1 MKGVILAA
9 GKGSRMKELT
19 EDKPKVLLEVDGRSS
34 LEHIISGMKKAG
46 IDDIVMVVGY
56 KGEMIK
62 EKLGR
67 GSELGVKITY
77 VEQDLNKYGTG
88 YALSL
93 VKPYIENSFMLSYG
107 DIILAENNYLNL
119 YEKYK
124 YCNYLYNQ
132 ELKNN
137 EKINFKRSD
146 SSFSKNN
153 NYNNISSASK
163 DFEADAEQE
172 KELNDL
178 ESGKNIEAVISLNW
192 VEDPSSGGAVYL
204 NKEGLVE
211 KIVEKPEAGTSTT
224 NWNSAGLFIFSPLIF
239 NYIEKIRKSERGE
252 YELPSAVNL
261 MLEEGINIASLKIKS
276 YWQDL
281 AKPDDYERI
290 NEELS

>member
-9 GKGSRMKELT
+9 GKGSRMKELS
-19 EDKPKVLLEVDGRSS
+19 EEKPKVLLKVDGRSS

-46 IDDIVMVVGY
+46 IEDIVIVIGY
-56 KGEMIK
+56 KGKMIK
-62 EKLGR
+62 EELAK

-77 VEQDLNKYGTG
+77 VEQNLNKYGTA

-124 YCNYLYNQ
+124 FCNYLYNQ
-132 ELKNN
+132 ELKCDDKL
-137 EKINFKRSD
+137 EYKETDSD
-146 SSFSKNN
+146 IIKNSDEISSFE
-153 NYNNISSASK
+153 K
-163 DFEADAEQE
+163 DFADYNEEDNEYANL
-172 KELNDL
+172 KKKN
-178 ESGKNIEAVISLNW
+178 NIEAVISLNW

-204 NKEGLVE
+204 DKKGFVK
-211 KIVEKPEAGTSTT
+211 KIVEKPEVGTSKT

-239 NYIEKIRKSERGE
+239 NYIEKVNKSDRGE

-261 MLEEGINIASLKIKS
+261 MLEDGLNIASLKIES

-281 AKPDDYERI
+281 AEPDDYEQI
-290 NEELS
+290 NEKLI

>member
-46 IDDIVMVVGY
+46 IDDIVIVIGY

-137 EKINFKRSD
+137 EKLNSNEQYSDLSKDNENF
-146 SSFSKNN
+146 
-153 NYNNISSASK
+153 SSASK
-163 DFEADAEQE
+163 DFEESAEQDVE
-172 KELNDL
+172 FRNLKSN
-178 ESGKNIEAVISLNW
+178 KNIEAVISLNW

-204 NKEGLVE
+204 NKEGLVK

-239 NYIEKIRKSERGE
+239 NFIEKIRKSERGE

-281 AKPDDYERI
+281 AEPDDYERI